1 MQLPLTAA
9 QKALALAPAPAPAL
23 ALWQVGRRWCWCW
36 CERGPEMA
44 WIDPSQYAVT
54 VKTNEASQRCIF
66 YRSWCGACHSWYN
79 YADTVNFPAISVC
92 VQNICVCAS
101 VCGYVS
107 VLNYAMCRARRRPYT
122 SFTMRRFHL
131 FFAFALIF
139 SSLHFHGQPTP
150 DPPFPHVSPFAPQ
163 LCCNPRLLKH
173 SYRTA
178 QHWTATRWSAS
189 DGLATSPAHNAC

>member
-1 MQLPLTAA
+1 MKPVNVAYFTGRGV
-9 QKALALAPAPAPAL
+9 APA
-23 ALWQVGRRWCWCW
+23 
-36 CERGPEMA
+36 
-44 WIDPSQYAVT
+44 T
-54 VKTNEASQRCIF
+54 
-66 YRSWCGACHSWYN
+66 
-79 YADTVNFPAISVC
+79 ADIITQILSISPPSVC
-92 VQNICVCAS
+92 VCTEYSCMSIGVC

-107 VLNYAMCRARRRPYT
+107 VLNYAMCRACRRPYT

-150 DPPFPHVSPFAPQ
+150 DPPFPPVGPFAPQ

>member
-1 MQLPLTAA
+1 MKPVNVAYFTGRGV
-9 QKALALAPAPAPAL
+9 APATADIITQILSISP
-23 ALWQVGRRWCWCW
+23 
-36 CERGPEMA
+36 
-44 WIDPSQYAVT
+44 PSLRV
-54 VKTNEASQRCIF
+54 
-66 YRSWCGACHSWYN
+66 YR
-79 YADTVNFPAISVC
+79 
-92 VQNICVCAS
+92 VQLYEYLCVC

-107 VLNYAMCRARRRPYT
+107 VLNYAMCRACRRPYT

-139 SSLHFHGQPTP
+139 SSLHFHGQPAPRP
-150 DPPFPHVSPFAPQ
+150 DGPFVPQ

-178 QHWTATRWSAS
+178 QHWTAARWSAS